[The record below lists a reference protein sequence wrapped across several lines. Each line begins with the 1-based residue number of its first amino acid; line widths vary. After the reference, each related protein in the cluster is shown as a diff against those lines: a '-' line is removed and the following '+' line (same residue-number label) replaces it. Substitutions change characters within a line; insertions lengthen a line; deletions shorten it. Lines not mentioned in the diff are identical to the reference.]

1 MSTEQLYVKKVSPS
15 GKVSYQ
21 PYIRPTRVNLT
32 LTNAE
37 VCSMIATIGICC
49 LHGFE
54 DHLPEH
60 AIISRKTRAL
70 EQAIGDVCS
79 LNRHELSQKHLEAA
93 TQAWGAAMR
102 AMQQELSAC

>member
-1 MSTEQLYVKKVSPS
+1 MSTEQLYVKKVSQA

-21 PYIRPTRVNLT
+21 PYIRPTRVDLE

-37 VCSMIATIGICC
+37 VCSMVATIGICC

-70 EQAIGDVCS
+70 EQAIGEVCN
-79 LNRHELSQKHLEAA
+79 LNRSDLSEKHLDAA

-102 AMQQELSAC
+102 TMQQVLST

>member
-1 MSTEQLYVKKVSPS
+1 MMEQLYVKKVSPA
-15 GKVSYQ
+15 GKATYH
-21 PYIRPTRVNLT
+21 PYIRPTRVDLD

-70 EQAIGDVCS
+70 EIAIGDVCS
-79 LNRHELSQKHLEAA
+79 LNRHELSAKHLEAA
-93 TQAWGAAMR
+93 THAWGAAMQI
-102 AMQQELSAC
+102 MQQVLSA

>member
-1 MSTEQLYVKKVSPS
+1 MEQIKYIRKVSPK
-15 GKVSYQ
+15 GKVTYE
-21 PYIRPTRVNLT
+21 PYVRPTRVDLE

-37 VCSMIATIGICC
+37 ICSMVATIGICC

-54 DHLPEH
+54 AHMPEH
-60 AIISRKTRAL
+60 TAISRKARAL

-79 LNRHELSQKHLEAA
+79 LNRADLSEKHLDAA

-102 AMQQELSAC
+102 TMLEELAQ

>member
-1 MSTEQLYVKKVSPS
+1 MNIEQLYVKKVSPA
-15 GKVSYQ
+15 GKVTYQ
-21 PYIRPTRVNLT
+21 PYVRPTRVELK

-70 EQAIGDVCS
+70 EQAIGEVCN
-79 LNRHELSQKHLEAA
+79 LNKDDLSFKHLEAA
-93 TQAWGAAMR
+93 THAWGAAMQT
-102 AMQQELSAC
+102 MQQVLST